1 MTIRAARRD
10 NIYAV
15 GDVTNRVNLTPVAI
29 REGQAFADTVF
40 GGKDVKTDHTLIPT
54 AVFSQPEIGTV
65 GLTEAAGPQGLSP
78 RSISTRPASAR

>member
-1 MTIRAARRD
+1 M
-10 NIYAV
+10 

-40 GGKDVKTDHTLIPT
+40 GGKDIRVDHSNIPT

-65 GLTEAAGPQGLSP
+65 GLTEDLARQACGLVD
-78 RSISTRPASAR
+78 IYKANFQAHASTLYPDATSAC